1 MRVIRSRWAA
11 AVLLAICEVWASPLS
26 SAQQT
31 ATASPAPAEQFPGK
45 PIYETRCSSCHGLDG
60 AGVLGPN
67 IQGVPLRL
75 GDGPVTSIITN
86 GLPGTG
92 MAAFGGVLKS
102 DEIQQIVDYLRS
114 LGRKDTGVATGDPA
128 KGKIVYDSSGCS
140 SCHII
145 RGEGGANGPDLTMVG
160 AKRGVNYLKTAIL
173 YPGTDLPQDPVRL
186 ESGGMTQYL
195 FVHVVTKDGQAMDG
209 TRVIEDSFR
218 IVLKDANGKFHSF
231 RKGDLREL
239 KKEPGKS
246 VMASYKDKL
255 SADEVNNLVA
265 YLAGLKEAYQ

>member
-1 MRVIRSRWAA
+1 MRVIRSRWSAA
-11 AVLLAICEVWASPLS
+11 AFLAICGLWGGSIS
-26 SAQQT
+26 SAQQA
-31 ATASPAPAEQFPGK
+31 ATASPAPEEQLPGK
-45 PIYETRCSSCHGLDG
+45 QIYETRCSTCHGLDG

-75 GDGPVTSIITN
+75 GDGPVTNIVTN

-92 MAAFGGVLKS
+92 MAAFGGVLKP

-128 KGKIVYDSSGCS
+128 KGKAVYDSSACS

-145 RGEGGANGPDLTMVG
+145 RGEGGANGPDLTTVG
-160 AKRGVNYLKTAIL
+160 AKRGVNYLKTAVL
-173 YPGTDLPQDPVRL
+173 YPGTDLPQEPIRL

-195 FVHVVTKDGQAMDG
+195 FVHVVTKDGQVVDG
-209 TRVIEDSFR
+209 TRVTEDSFR

-246 VMASYKDKL
+246 LMPSYKDKL
-255 SADEVNNLVA
+255 SVAQVNDVVA
-265 YLAGLKEAYQ
+265 YLASLKEAYQ